1 MKKRPSLIHN
11 PPFPKNYASE
21 FLMLKRGQGAWLE
34 DAGGKRYL
42 DFGSGIAVN
51 NFGYGDKELAKIAYK
66 QMLKVTHVSN
76 LFTTSAAVKLAKEL
90 VATGPFQA
98 VHFGNSGTEANE
110 AALKY
115 ARAWSLRTKGEGNH
129 HILAFKNSFHG
140 RTMGSLSVTYTQK
153 YRDPFEPL
161 VPGVVFADYNNVQSL
176 HENFSPH
183 LAAVIVEP
191 IQGEGGLSM
200 MSAEFAQEL
209 NSLCERHNVLLIVDE
224 IQTGLGR
231 TGSFYAHTAI
241 GLKPDIVS
249 LSKPLAGGLP
259 LSATL
264 INEKVNSQI
273 HVGDH
278 GTTFGGGPVTT
289 AVSLKVLERINQP
302 QFLELV
308 QEKGNLLR
316 QQLEKLTHLELVEGL
331 RGKGLLQGIALRMV
345 EGKEPPM
352 AKIIESARDQGL
364 LILRSGANVIR
375 LAPPLIIKDKDIIRG
390 VSILK
395 KILYSIK
402 GETT

>member
-66 QMLKVTHVSN
+66 QMLEVTHVSN
-76 LFTTSAAVKLAKEL
+76 LFTTSATVKLAKEL
-90 VATGPFQA
+90 VATGHFQA

-153 YRDPFEPL
+153 YRAPFEPL

-331 RGKGLLQGIALRMV
+331 RLSLIHIS
-345 EGKEPPM
+345 EPT
-352 AKIIESARDQGL
+352 RH
-364 LILRSGANVIR
+364 
-375 LAPPLIIKDKDIIRG
+375 
-390 VSILK
+390 
-395 KILYSIK
+395 
-402 GETT
+402 

>member
-76 LFTTSAAVKLAKEL
+76 LFTTSATVKLAKEL

-153 YRDPFEPL
+153 YRAPFEPL

-231 TGSFYAHTAI
+231 TGSFYAHTAM

-402 GETT
+402 GETP

>member
-1 MKKRPSLIHN
+1 MKKQPTLIHS
-11 PPFPKNYASE
+11 PPFPKNYSSD
-21 FLMLKRGQGAWLE
+21 FLLLKRGRGAWLE

-51 NFGYGDKELAKIAYK
+51 HFGHGDRELARIAYR
-66 QMLKVTHVSN
+66 QMLRLTHVSN
-76 LFTTSAAVKLAKEL
+76 LYTTSHAVKLAREL
-90 VATGPFQA
+90 VATGDFQA

-140 RTMGSLSVTYTQK
+140 RTLGALSVTWTKK

-161 VPGVVFADYNNVQSL
+161 LPGVVFADYNDVDSL
-176 HENFSPH
+176 RRSFSPH

-191 IQGEGGLSM
+191 IQGEGGLSAM
-200 MSAEFAQEL
+200 TPEFAHEL
-209 NSLCERHNVLLIVDE
+209 QALCDQYRVLLIVDE

-231 TGSFYAHTAI
+231 TGSLYAHTTL
-241 GLKPDIVS
+241 GLKPDIVC

-264 INEKVNSQI
+264 ISERVNAQI

-289 AVSLKVLERINQP
+289 AVALKVLRRVTNAA
-302 QFLELV
+302 FLESV
-308 QEKGNLLR
+308 AEKGQILR
-316 QQLEKLTHLELVEGL
+316 RELEKLSHLKVVEGL
-331 RGKGLLQGIALRMV
+331 RGRGLLQGIALRSPD
-345 EGKEPPM
+345 GKEPPIP
-352 AKIIESARDQGL
+352 ALIEEARNHGL
-364 LILRSGANVIR
+364 LILRSGSNVIR
-375 LAPPLIIKDKDIIRG
+375 LAPPLIIKNKDIVRG
-390 VSILK
+390 VDLLK
-395 KILYSIK
+395 KILSHI
-402 GETT
+402 EE